1 MGGALLMMWL
11 SSATLDSVGR
21 LMIAQPQKMQQIIF
35 TLTEPEKKSLFFYA
49 ANELNRYFINDWGI
63 AQLVLGALILGMLA
77 LARQEKWQIVLSA
90 TMLLCAL
97 GSYFLLAPQLISLGR
112 NLDFAPSDQL
122 APERR
127 QYASIYL
134 FYTILDVVKILVGF
148 ALTFLIL
155 KRGQDEKRRRRSSS
169 SDEIQYPNY
178 GRIDNS

>member
-1 MGGALLMMWL
+1 MMWL
-11 SSATLDSVGR
+11 SSATLNSVGR
-21 LMIAQPQKMQQIIF
+21 LLIAQPQKMQQIIF

-49 ANELNRYFINDWGI
+49 ANEVNRYFIYDWGI
-63 AQLVLGALILGMLA
+63 AQLVLGALILAVLA

-90 TMLLCAL
+90 TMLVCAL
-97 GSYFLLAPQLISLGR
+97 ASYFLLTPQLIALGR
-112 NLDFAPSDQL
+112 NLDFAPADQL

-134 FYTILDVVKILVGF
+134 FYTILDVVKILLGF
-148 ALTFLIL
+148 ALTCLIL

-178 GRIDNS
+178 GRLDNP